1 MRFPT
6 SKDVR
11 ACIFTKRC
19 EICVALSP
27 YGANGSEPG
36 AWFVVITGNGEEP
49 WASTDSKA
57 LPPPPPPFTSHW
69 QAGGRR
75 EVLYGNYIK
84 FFLFYTLYVGFGNIS
99 LSPNIYQ
106 ICGANT
112 EDGVVQIS
120 EKGKHWRCSGTNI
133 REGLTKYLRR
143 AHLPT
148 WSRWLATPR
157 RPHPVGFCT
166 SR

>member
-1 MRFPT
+1 M
-6 SKDVR
+6 
-11 ACIFTKRC
+11 
-19 EICVALSP
+19 
-27 YGANGSEPG
+27 PG

-84 FFLFYTLYVGFGNIS
+84 FFLFYTFYVGFGKAN
-99 LSPNIYQ
+99 LSPGIYIKIMEHWKRIGTNIWEGPTCPNIRY
-106 ICGANT
+106 IRYIGS
-112 EDGVVQIS
+112 GVVQIS
-120 EKGKHWRCSGTNI
+120 EKGSLNI
-133 REGLTKYLRR
+133 WEGLTKYLSR
-143 AHLPT
+143 AHLPV
-148 WSRWLATPR
+148 WSRWLAAPR
-157 RPHPVGFCT
+157 QPHPVGFCT